1 MLPKKPRYIYYA
13 LLLLALSIVFSAS
26 KANSIVYELI
36 ADVSSAVENINAIEI
51 VVEQP
56 QENNFLESSRI
67 NTNEEVAIDVT
78 SSPMMFATII
88 NGANEQVTCTND
100 GSTLAKFFL
109 CGTGDDRTVSV
120 SGSGTITWQK
130 LSSSCVFVGT
140 DTCPVKD
147 NSCYGPAVTSATYF
161 LDASDPSVAGEYRV
175 RVGSGAFYYFRVLI
189 FNVI

>member
-130 LSSSCVFVGT
+130 LS
-140 DTCPVKD
+140 
-147 NSCYGPAVTSATYF
+147 
-161 LDASDPSVAGEYRV
+161 
-175 RVGSGAFYYFRVLI
+175 
-189 FNVI
+189 

>member
-1 MLPKKPRYIYYA
+1 M
-13 LLLLALSIVFSAS
+13 FSAS

-88 NGANEQVTCTND
+88 NGANEQ
-100 GSTLAKFFL
+100 
-109 CGTGDDRTVSV
+109 
-120 SGSGTITWQK
+120 
-130 LSSSCVFVGT
+130 
-140 DTCPVKD
+140 
-147 NSCYGPAVTSATYF
+147 
-161 LDASDPSVAGEYRV
+161 
-175 RVGSGAFYYFRVLI
+175 
-189 FNVI
+189 